1 MIYPERD
8 PASQRGRRAATHNAR
23 VETLLGLAA
32 LAAVLMPGAPGQRPL
47 ETSHSFL
54 RIAAFAVPAGL
65 IEAIRSLGDRADIE
79 LGAYA
84 GPAYTPP
91 SNVRLRQPNG
101 TDLTFHKVPWRGE
114 PFKRPPYYGYR
125 GTYWPAARSF
135 GLMLD
140 FTHIKAKAIRS
151 RMVRAEGTR
160 DGTPVSGTEALSQTF
175 RKLEF
180 THGYNLL
187 ILNAIYRRPGLSE
200 RFTPYIGVGAGL
212 SIPHV
217 EMLRAGWPKNTRTDE
232 YQIAGPAFQ
241 LLAGVQWRLSAH
253 ISLFVEYK
261 LSCTINTGRLVGGGT
276 LETTL
281 CSHQL
286 LTGPAVHLAGARTA
300 SRRKM

>member
-1 MIYPERD
+1 MAIP
-8 PASQRGRRAATHNAR
+8 
-23 VETLLGLAA
+23 AA
-32 LAAVLMPGAPGQRPL
+32 LIDAITG
-47 ETSHSFL
+47 L
-54 RIAAFAVPAGL
+54 R
-65 IEAIRSLGDRADIE
+65 DRADIQ

-91 SNVRLRQPNG
+91 SDVRLRQPNG
-101 TDLTFHKVPWRGE
+101 TDLLFESVPWRGE

-125 GTYWPAARSF
+125 GTYWPGAKSF

-140 FTHIKAKAIRS
+140 FTHIKAKAIKS
-151 RMVRAEGTR
+151 QIVGVKGVR
-160 DGTPVSGTEALSQTF
+160 DGTAISGTEALSKTF

-187 ILNAIYRRPGLSE
+187 TLNAVYRRASPGN
-200 RFTPYIGVGAGL
+200 RFSPYLGVGAGI

-217 EMLRAGWPKNTRTDE
+217 EMLRAGWPKKTRTNE

-261 LSCTINTGRLVGGGT
+261 LSCTINTGRLTDGGT
-276 LETTL
+276 LAANL

-286 LTGPAVHLAGARTA
+286 LTGPAVHLSGAAMA